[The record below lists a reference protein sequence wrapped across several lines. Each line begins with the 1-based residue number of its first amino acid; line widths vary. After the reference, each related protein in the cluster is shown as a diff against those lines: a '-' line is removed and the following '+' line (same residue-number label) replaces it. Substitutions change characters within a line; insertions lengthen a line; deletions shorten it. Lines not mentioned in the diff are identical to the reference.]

1 MDLNTR
7 KNYVLT
13 HINAFFLKTADN
25 KASGNTKSELVRIT
39 DRLELPLTSRIAGS
53 ERKNSKTVAAFRVIY
68 TLCAVDE
75 QGQPMS
81 STYVGNDKNE
91 AFKEVVGVQ

>member
-39 DRLELPLTSRIAGS
+39 DRLELPLTSRIAGP
-53 ERKNSKTVAAFRVIY
+53 ERKNSKTVVAFRVIY
-68 TLCAVDE
+68 TF
-75 QGQPMS
+75 S
-81 STYVGNDKNE
+81 
-91 AFKEVVGVQ
+91 AFFLSLT